1 MTPPVH
7 ILTGEYPP
15 ECGGVGDYT
24 RLVAGALTAR
34 GFEVHVWCPAVLE
47 AVQDGVALHR
57 LPDVFGPGSRR
68 RLQSAWAASPGS
80 VLLQY
85 VPNALG
91 ARGANLLFC
100 LWLWRVRRGGADVR
114 VMFHEPYFYFSW
126 GHPLGNVLAVV
137 QRVMAAVLL
146 RASRVV
152 YLSTETWLRYLRPL
166 APLQLPMVV
175 SPIPST
181 VLSDVDPRD
190 VSRWRARHEAQDR
203 DAVVVGHFGT
213 FGEHVASELVHV
225 VPAVLYS
232 HTKAR
237 FICIG
242 RGSDAFAARLGARH
256 PSLAGRIG
264 ATGAISHVDVAAAL
278 RACDVV
284 VQPYPDG
291 VTTRRTSVMAALAN
305 GVPTVSTAG
314 ALTESVWEETEA
326 VALAPASD
334 ARAIGAAV
342 IALLADPT
350 ARAALAAAGRRTYEE
365 RFAIDRTLAALLAGP
380 AAVGV

>member
-1 MTPPVH
+1 VTPAVH

-15 ECGGVGDYT
+15 QCGGVGDYT
-24 RLVAGALTAR
+24 RLVADALTTR
-34 GFEVHVWCPAVLE
+34 GFVVHVWCPAVAE
-47 AVQDGVALHR
+47 AVTGGVTLHR
-57 LPDVFGPGSRR
+57 LPDVFGPGSRQ
-68 RLQSAWAASPGS
+68 LLESALTANPGS

-91 ARGANLLFC
+91 ARGANLPFC
-100 LWLWRVRRGGADVR
+100 FWLRRMRGRGTDIR

-126 GHPLGNVLAVV
+126 RHPVGNVLALV
-137 QRVMAAVLL
+137 QRAMAAVLL
-146 RASRVV
+146 RASDVV
-152 YLSTETWLRYLRPL
+152 YLSTETWVRYLRPL
-166 APLQLPMVV
+166 APPQTLMVV
-175 SPIPST
+175 SPMPST

-190 VSRWRARHEAQDR
+190 VARWRTSHEGQDG
-203 DAVVVGHFGT
+203 DAAVVGHFGT
-213 FGEHVASELVHV
+213 YGEHLARELIRV
-225 VPAVLYS
+225 VPVVLSS
-232 HTKAR
+232 HARAR

-242 RGSDAFAARLGARH
+242 RGSEAFAARLGRHH
-256 PSLAGRIG
+256 PSLARRIDG
-264 ATGAISHVDVAAAL
+264 TGAISHADIAAAL

-314 ALTESVWEETEA
+314 ALTEAVWKETGA

-342 IALLADPT
+342 VALLCDPA
-350 ARAALAAAGRRTYEE
+350 ARATLAAAGRRTYDE
-365 RFAIDRTLAALLAGP
+365 RFAMDRTLAALLAGP
-380 AAVGV
+380 AVGA